1 MDSLGPF
8 VDGLKFTGGCHSLMG
23 KELVR
28 EITDLAHKHD
38 IYVSTG
44 DWAEHL
50 LRQGPS
56 SFKQYVE
63 VCGSLDCCN
72 FVICNMCTSIS
83 ETKWRST

>member
-1 MDSLGPF
+1 MDSVSPF
-8 VDGLKFTGGCHSLMG
+8 VDGLKFSRGCHSLMG

-63 VCGSLDCCN
+63 VCVCYGY
-72 FVICNMCTSIS
+72 VIL
-83 ETKWRST
+83 